1 MATITEKELN
11 GLRMGV
17 IDLYRQYCPEFACD
31 DIELLLRKIN
41 TEQPLFRM
49 STVDDKDTP
58 DVRYSIGSEKNDNIP
73 SLHEDHQPFV
83 TKRTDKSKNLKFSL
97 VKSQDKELEQK
108 IDKLAKEAEV
118 RKASTYQKLEKLP
131 DTETSKSTC
140 RNRLVE
146 KRKADYSLFE
156 RIGFWIDNILGKT
169 RPKTIQYTEAFNE
182 IPLAPTFSEM
192 LMNLI
197 QEKHLENAEV
207 YKKAQLDKRLFS
219 KIISNQFYN
228 PSRETVFS
236 FIIALQLDMEEA
248 NDLLATAG
256 YAFKKNSI
264 TDVVVEYF
272 IRTRNYDLFQ
282 LNEVLNS
289 LNQKTLSR

>member
-1 MATITEKELN
+1 MSDFIHPIFKLYNELRCLHTK
-11 GLRMGV
+11 GLS
-17 IDLYRQYCPEFACD
+17 QSHKCQKA
-31 DIELLLRKIN
+31 
-41 TEQPLFRM
+41 
-49 STVDDKDTP
+49 
-58 DVRYSIGSEKNDNIP
+58 
-73 SLHEDHQPFV
+73 FV

-131 DTETSKSTC
+131 DTETAKSTC

-236 FIIALQLDMEEA
+236 FIIALLILFPEA
-248 NDLLATAG
+248 LELLNDLERKL
-256 YAFKKNSI
+256 KKSKK
-264 TDVVVEYF
+264 
-272 IRTRNYDLFQ
+272 R
-282 LNEVLNS
+282 
-289 LNQKTLSR
+289 